1 MYYYTFIISTQLDN
15 GKFALGNFGTEYD
28 IVSALNDVPTYVYA
42 KKYQVSAIFFLSTPQ
57 C

>member
-1 MYYYTFIISTQLDN
+1 MYYYTYIISTQLDN

-42 KKYQVSAIFFLSTPQ
+42 
-57 C
+57 